1 MVEEVYTERRT
12 LSYPKGQ
19 VSQLKELIEH
29 TSKPQT
35 IPPQPNQPVENHQY
49 IGVDY
54 EEDRRWANPDLPQ
67 EDTRTLSQIYA
78 DNARL
83 DALRLNRQL
92 RESEH
97 YY

>member
-19 VSQLKELIEH
+19 VSQLKELIQH
-29 TSKPQT
+29 TSKPEA
-35 IPPQPNQPVENHQY
+35 IPAQPVQPVEHHQY

-54 EEDRRWANPDLPQ
+54 EEDRAWANPDLPQ

-83 DALRLNRQL
+83 DALRLNKQL

>member
-19 VSQLKELIEH
+19 VSQLKELIQH
-29 TSKPQT
+29 TSKPEA
-35 IPPQPNQPVENHQY
+35 IPAQPVQPIENNQY
-49 IGVDY
+49 VGFDY
-54 EEDRRWANPDLPQ
+54 EEDRAWANPDLPK

-78 DNARL
+78 ENARL
-83 DALRLNRQL
+83 DALRINKQL